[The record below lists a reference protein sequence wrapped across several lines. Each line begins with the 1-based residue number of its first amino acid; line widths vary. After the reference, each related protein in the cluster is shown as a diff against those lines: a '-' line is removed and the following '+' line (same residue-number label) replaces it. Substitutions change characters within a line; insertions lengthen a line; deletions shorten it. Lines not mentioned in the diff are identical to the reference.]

1 MDGDPDAALAA
12 ETPSLMLYN
21 ENYSRPMGIPSD
33 EEHASLSLTPGPF
46 EILETDPQSYK
57 SGLPTDK
64 QSSRS
69 IGGMA
74 ERDIVD
80 NESAD
85 GSTAELLRRLES
97 RATTTTTTTTRRRRY
112 VAYVGMVAAGLMA
125 LVVFLSVAM
134 VLEVPKLKASFK
146 SRAHKLQAAN
156 EDRNKMRMKEQPIP
170 FDREDPYR
178 RKSMALKTV
187 ADPMREM
194 LVDDDVN
201 NFDKDEVVTGSRS
214 ESQTLKQLQAD
225 DEKYSNPIENERL

>member
-33 EEHASLSLTPGPF
+33 EEHASLSLTPEPF
-46 EILETDPQSYK
+46 EILETDPQSYQ

-80 NESAD
+80 NDSAD

-97 RATTTTTTTTRRRRY
+97 RATTTTTRRRRY
-112 VAYVGMVAAGLMA
+112 VAYVGLVAAGLMA

-156 EDRNKMRMKEQPIP
+156 EDRHKMRMKEQPIP
-170 FDREDPYR
+170 FDREDPFS
-178 RKSMALKTV
+178 RKLMA
-187 ADPMREM
+187 ADPIIREM

-201 NFDKDEVVTGSRS
+201 NVDKDKVVTGSRS
-214 ESQTLKQLQAD
+214 ETQTLKQLQAD
-225 DEKYSNPIENERL
+225 DKKYSSPIENERL